1 MDLELTAEQ
10 QALAESVATFVD
22 AECPMSLVRRVVEE
36 GKDADELW
44 NAMVALDWPALTVPE
59 SDGGIGFG
67 PVELAVVAEQLGRV
81 LCPAPFLSTA
91 AQFVSAVAEAGT
103 AEQRHR
109 FLGPVAGGTVVGTL
123 AVAEA
128 DGRFGVESLTTTAT
142 PSGARWRLDGEKHYV
157 FDAAHADEVVV
168 AARLPGTSGEEGIGL
183 FVVSQEALR
192 LTPLHSLDGTR
203 PLATVHLDGVEVDA
217 DRALGEPG
225 KQAAALRRALEVAT
239 AALAAE
245 MVGTSQAIFDTVHGY
260 VQEREQFGVKIGSF
274 QAIKHKLANM
284 YVALEAA
291 RATAYFAAAAI
302 DEEDDRRSEA
312 VWTAKSSAG
321 DCQKLMAQEGIQCL
335 GGIGY
340 TWEHDMHLYVKRQ
353 KVQAAMFGTGAEHRA
368 RLAAHLGL

>member
-1 MDLELTAEQ
+1 MDLELSAEQ

-59 SDGGIGFG
+59 ADGGIGFG

-91 AQFVSAVAEAGT
+91 GQFVPAVAEAGT

-109 FLGPVAGGTVVGTL
+109 FLGPVAAGTVVGTL

-128 DGRFGVESLTTTAT
+128 DGRFGIDSITTTAT
-142 PSGARWRLDGEKHYV
+142 PSGAGWRLDGEKHYV
-157 FDAAHADEVVV
+157 FDAGRADEVVV
-168 AARLPGTSGEEGIGL
+168 AARLPGTSGEEGVGL
-183 FVVSQEALR
+183 FVVAQEALR
-192 LTPLHSLDGTR
+192 ITPLHSLDGTR
-203 PLATVHLDGVEVDA
+203 PLAAVRLDGVEVDA

-225 KQAAALRRALEVAT
+225 TQAVALRRALEVAT

-302 DEEDDRRSEA
+302 DEEDERRSEA